1 MQHNKE
7 EGYPYEWWLNRIT
20 SINITGLPL
29 LGNNRYENI
38 FKLYQNENKQF
49 FYNLKKSITFPDDID
64 ERYIDL
70 FSLDRNVPWT
80 VISYNIYGTIFLWWS
95 ITELNKIS
103 NPVILPKSGTVLKYI
118 KPQYIK
124 QIVSQISG
132 QNNG

>member
-1 MQHNKE
+1 MIEDSLGLSQ
-7 EGYPYEWWLNRIT
+7 
-20 SINITGLPL
+20 SNIQGLPI

-38 FKLYQNENKQF
+38 FKLYENENKQF

-64 ERYIDL
+64 DRYVGY

-80 VISYNIYGTIFLWWS
+80 IISFNIYGTIFLWWS

-103 NPVILPKSGTVLKYI
+103 NPVILPKTGTTLKYI
-118 KPQYIK
+118 KPEYIK

-132 QNNG
+132 QKNG